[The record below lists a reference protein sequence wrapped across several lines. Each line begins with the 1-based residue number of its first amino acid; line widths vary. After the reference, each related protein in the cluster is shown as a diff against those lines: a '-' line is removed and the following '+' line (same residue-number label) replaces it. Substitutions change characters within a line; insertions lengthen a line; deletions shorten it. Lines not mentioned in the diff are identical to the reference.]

1 MDASLR
7 NILLGTL
14 VITIGIYILK
24 VSYDSFANP
33 PPVSD
38 ESRANIV
45 SAHKQAPAIDPK
57 VVDSIKTSIKNFIN
71 ERPDVISTVKLI
83 LQEPLIK
90 KTVGDV
96 LYSVRAK

>member
-7 NILLGTL
+7 NIILGSL
-14 VITIGIYILK
+14 VITIGMYILK
-24 VSYDSFANP
+24 VSRDSFANP

-38 ESRANIV
+38 ESRANIAG
-45 SAHKQAPAIDPK
+45 AHKQAPAVDPK
-57 VVDSIKTSIKNFIN
+57 VVDNIKTGIKNFIN
-71 ERPDVISTVKLI
+71 ERPDIISTIKLI

-90 KTVGDV
+90 KTVGDI

>member
-1 MDASLR
+1 MHASLR

-14 VITIGIYILK
+14 VLTIGMYVLK

-45 SAHKQAPAIDPK
+45 SAHKQAPAVDPK

-71 ERPDVISTVKLI
+71 ERPDVISTIKVI

>member
-7 NILLGTL
+7 NILLGIL
-14 VITIGIYILK
+14 VITIGMFVVK

-38 ESRANIV
+38 ETHANITG
-45 SAHKQAPAIDPK
+45 AHKKAPAVDPK

-71 ERPDVISTVKLI
+71 ERPDYIQTIKLV
-83 LQEPLIK
+83 LRDPLIK
-90 KTVGDV
+90 KTVGDII
-96 LYSVRAK
+96 YSVRV

>member
-14 VITIGIYILK
+14 VLTIGMYILK
-24 VSYDSFANP
+24 VSYDSFSNP

-38 ESRANIV
+38 ESRANMV
-45 SAHKQAPAIDPK
+45 SAHKQAPAIDQK

-71 ERPDVISTVKLI
+71 ERPDVISTVKLV

-90 KTVGDV
+90 KTLGDV